1 MENIWLT
8 YIILTY
14 KNNYLP
20 KKEKYFFTI
29 RKIFGETIW
38 KNVFVDFFFLE
49 LKNSQKIMESI
60 REVRFFVRFLFYK

>member
-20 KKEKYFFTI
+20 KKEKYFVTI
-29 RKIFGETIW
+29 RKIFGETIR

-49 LKNSQKIMESI
+49 LKKQYFSRKLWKVFE
-60 REVRFFVRFLFYK
+60 K

>member
-1 MENIWLT
+1 MKKFWLP

-29 RKIFGETIW
+29 RKIFGETIR

-49 LKNSQKIMESI
+49 LKKQYFSRKLWKVFE
-60 REVRFFVRFLFYK
+60 K